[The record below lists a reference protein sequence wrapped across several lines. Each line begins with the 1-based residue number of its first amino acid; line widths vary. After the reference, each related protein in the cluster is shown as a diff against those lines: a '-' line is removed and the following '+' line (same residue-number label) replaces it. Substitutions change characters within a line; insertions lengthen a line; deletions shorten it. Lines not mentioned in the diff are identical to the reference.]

1 MTEEELRKENEELKK
16 TVEALTKQNAQLR
29 NQLFQQSQDA
39 ARRYRLEYDYLP
51 YEDDDR
57 R

>member
-29 NQLFQQSQDA
+29 NQLFQQSQEA